1 MYEATVD
8 IPDEIA
14 SDPAQLEIL
23 KQAAASLTFGRYR
36 IVRSDRQLV
45 FGFATLLN
53 ARLFRKRLA
62 EIGGNSPAGST
73 FSG

>member
-1 MYEATVD
+1 MYEAVVE

-14 SDPAQLEIL
+14 NDPARLAML
-23 KQAAASLTFGRYR
+23 KDAADALTFGRYL
-36 IVRSDRQLV
+36 IVRPDRRLI

-62 EIGGNSPAGST
+62 EIGGSAD
-73 FSG
+73 